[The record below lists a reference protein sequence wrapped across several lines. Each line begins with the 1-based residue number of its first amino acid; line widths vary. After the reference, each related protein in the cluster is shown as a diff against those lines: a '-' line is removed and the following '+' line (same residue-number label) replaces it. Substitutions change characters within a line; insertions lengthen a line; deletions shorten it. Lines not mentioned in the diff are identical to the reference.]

1 MGSTVLVEHPQA
13 TPDGMRTTLTRIM
26 VSGIH
31 PGPMRGLAYLS
42 SSGASVFGLAGAANL
57 LTVQPASGYTA
68 ADLQRALLGVPH
80 VASAQSVQAATDGL
94 RDSLGQFTGILNVA
108 AAVSLL
114 LALLIAFNN
123 TSIGV
128 DERAREHATM
138 IAFGLPLRAVL
149 AMTTVEAAL
158 IGTLGTLAGIA
169 GGYGLLSWMVAT
181 TIPGV
186 MPELG
191 VTATL
196 TGASI
201 LTALLL
207 GLGTVTIAPLFTL
220 RRLRRMDIP
229 STLRLVE

>member
-1 MGSTVLVEHPQA
+1 MRNVLRTPRRSALTVLGIGAALATLITITGFLDTFRGTLSTAQDELLRAAPSRVSVSLDSFYPADSPVIQAVRKLPQA
-13 TPDGMRTTLTRIM
+13 GDVQAGLLAPATVRNGGRSIQVAAEVLPAAPSWTPSL
-26 VSGIH
+26 VSGTLSGGIV
-31 PGPMRGLAYLS
+31 LS
-42 SSGASVFGLAGAANL
+42 SKA
-57 LTVQPASGYTA
+57 A
-68 ADLQRALLGVPH
+68 ADLH
-80 VASAQSVQAATDGL
+80 
-94 RDSLGQFTGILNVA
+94 
-108 AAVSLL
+108 
-114 LALLIAFNN
+114 
-123 TSIGV
+123 
-128 DERAREHATM
+128 
-138 IAFGLPLRAVL
+138 AVL
-149 AMTTVEAAL
+149 TMTTVEAAL

>member
-1 MGSTVLVEHPQA
+1 
-13 TPDGMRTTLTRIM
+13 
-26 VSGIH
+26 
-31 PGPMRGLAYLS
+31 
-42 SSGASVFGLAGAANL
+42 
-57 LTVQPASGYTA
+57 
-68 ADLQRALLGVPH
+68 VPH

-138 IAFGLPLRAVL
+138 IAFGLPLRTVL
-149 AMTTVEAAL
+149 AMTTMEAAL
-158 IGTLGTLAGIA
+158 IGTLGALAGIA

>member
-1 MGSTVLVEHPQA
+1 VIQAVRKLPQA
-13 TPDGMRTTLTRIM
+13 GDVQAGLLAPATVRNGGRSIQVAAEVLPAAPSWTPSL
-26 VSGIH
+26 VSGTLSGGIV
-31 PGPMRGLAYLS
+31 LS
-42 SSGASVFGLAGAANL
+42 SKA
-57 LTVQPASGYTA
+57 A
-68 ADLQRALLGVPH
+68 ADLH
-80 VASAQSVQAATDGL
+80 
-94 RDSLGQFTGILNVA
+94 
-108 AAVSLL
+108 
-114 LALLIAFNN
+114 
-123 TSIGV
+123 
-128 DERAREHATM
+128 
-138 IAFGLPLRAVL
+138 AVL
-149 AMTTVEAAL
+149 TMTTVEAAL